1 MELAL
6 EMCSLRNFM
15 KRRRAIAFRH
25 SINTIPNARAF
36 SGEVLLLNSFNPPGP
51 LSGENFAAQQS
62 VGSRAAA

>member
-1 MELAL
+1 
-6 EMCSLRNFM
+6 M
-15 KRRRAIAFRH
+15 KRRRAIAFSH